1 MFQQRVLHTSLLTVY
16 AFGRPR
22 AVTSF
27 KHFEV
32 KVGQAISSKNQ
43 VTIGEPV
50 LMTLF
55 EAILRGEIDEAYYF
69 ARIDDDKSSTRGG
82 HITGAENLVRID
94 TSRTRSY

>member
-1 MFQQRVLHTSLLTVY
+1 MKTQIGAAVFQQRVLHTSLLTVY

-32 KVGQAISSKNQ
+32 EVGQAISSKNQ

-50 LMTLF
+50 LMTVF
-55 EAILRGEIDEAYYF
+55 EAILR
-69 ARIDDDKSSTRGG
+69 
-82 HITGAENLVRID
+82 
-94 TSRTRSY
+94 